1 MTLVLDTSIVI
12 ELERGNQETIKEIK
26 KVLKEYAS
34 PPSITFITYF
44 EFLQGIIKRSPKNKE
59 EAIVF
64 LQRFAYINVTKK
76 TAEILAELKIKY
88 ENKGITLPLA
98 DFLIIAQVRE
108 GNHLLIT
115 KDTHFKGIEE
125 INKIIL

>member
-1 MTLVLDTSIVI
+1 MTLVLDTSIII
-12 ELERGNQETIKEIK
+12 ELERGDQETINEIK

-44 EFLQGIIKRSPKNKE
+44 EFLQGVIKRSPKNKE
-59 EAIVF
+59 EAIAF
-64 LQRFAYINVTKK
+64 LQKFAYVNITRK
-76 TAEILAELKIKY
+76 TAEILAELKTKY
-88 ENKGITLPLA
+88 ESKGLTLPLA
-98 DFLIIAQVRE
+98 DFLIIAQVKE

-115 KDTHFKGIEE
+115 KDAHFKGIEE

>member
-64 LQRFAYINVTKK
+64 LQKFAYINITKK